1 MKVQLY
7 SGGMDSW
14 LIDKLWKPDVKIFFD
29 IGTKNNEQELKRVK
43 LRNDVKIIKLPL
55 AQFEQPENNY
65 FLPLRNLHFV
75 LYASHF
81 GDEICLGATKSST
94 HKDKNETFATL
105 SGNTINY
112 LLSECKGVKP
122 IKVVMPFINYT
133 KTEMLAKYIEQGGD
147 IQECYEQSFSCYN
160 PINGKPCMSCTS
172 CLSKFTAFYNNGY
185 PFSKEQIE
193 QFIFNANKV
202 NVKDDTKF
210 LLDRLNKRTI
220 VVDFDNT
227 VTEKSCYPVMG
238 KLAKGCKE
246 KLEKLKRKG
255 YRLVLYTTRQ
265 GNDLR
270 ECMAFCKKNE
280 LPFDDYVG
288 GKFSG
293 AYYIDDKAIK
303 FSDWQSINI
312 KEEK

>member
-1 MKVQLY
+1 M
-7 SGGMDSW
+7 
-14 LIDKLWKPDVKIFFD
+14 KIFM
-29 IGTKNNEQELKRVK
+29 
-43 LRNDVKIIKLPL
+43 
-55 AQFEQPENNY
+55 A
-65 FLPLRNLHFV
+65 
-75 LYASHF
+75 
-81 GDEICLGATKSST
+81 
-94 HKDKNETFATL
+94 
-105 SGNTINY
+105 GNTIFPQYIAPTLFGGGDFGNSS
-112 LLSECKGVKP
+112 LLKDHR
-122 IKVVMPFINYT
+122 PFILESFYYCDDNT
-133 KTEMLAKYIEQGGD
+133 EKLIPLFGDFMLDSGAFTFISSMSKTENK
-147 IQECYEQSFSCYN
+147 S
-160 PINGKPCMSCTS
+160 INWEEYTERYAD
-172 CLSKFTAFYNNGY
+172 FINRNNV
-185 PFSKEQIE
+185 K
-193 QFIFNANKV
+193 KV

-246 KLEKLKRKG
+246 KLEELKREG
-255 YRLVLYTTRQ
+255 YRLVLYTARQ

-270 ECMAFCKKNE
+270 ECMVFCKKNE
-280 LPFDDYVG
+280 LPFDDYIG